1 MSTTD
6 KLSAALISAIL
17 SSVAAMSCGRLGGS
31 ASDMFLLLILT
42 FIGMMNWFA
51 VTRKD
56 YK

>member
-31 ASDMFLLLILT
+31 ASDMFLLLVLT
-42 FIGMMNWFA
+42 FVGMMNWFA